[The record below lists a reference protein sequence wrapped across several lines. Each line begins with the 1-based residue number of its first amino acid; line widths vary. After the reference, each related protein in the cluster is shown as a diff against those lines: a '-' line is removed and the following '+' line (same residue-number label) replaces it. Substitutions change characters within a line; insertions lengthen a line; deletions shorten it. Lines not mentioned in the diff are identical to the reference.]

1 MDAADYSVG
10 DYGRTD
16 GTGRNLV
23 HGDVEKRGRRLGSSA
38 PFLIVISTA
47 LELCS
52 LATRG
57 TQERSEWRDLST
69 TLEMTNGGA
78 RDDKGTQEEKETRE
92 PYPMRP
98 PPILVTRL
106 NGSN

>member
-1 MDAADYSVG
+1 M
-10 DYGRTD
+10 
-16 GTGRNLV
+16 
-23 HGDVEKRGRRLGSSA
+23 HGYVEKRGRRLGSSA

-78 RDDKGTQEEKETRE
+78 RNDKKERDLSTTLEMTNGSARDDKGTQEEKETRE

>member
-10 DYGRTD
+10 DYGRTH

-23 HGDVEKRGRRLGSSA
+23 HGHVERRGRRWSSSA

-52 LATRG
+52 LATGG

-69 TLEMTNGGA
+69 TLEMTNGSA

>member
-1 MDAADYSVG
+1 MTNGGARDDKK
-10 DYGRTD
+10 
-16 GTGRNLV
+16 
-23 HGDVEKRGRRLGSSA
+23 E
-38 PFLIVISTA
+38 
-47 LELCS
+47 
-52 LATRG
+52 
-57 TQERSEWRDLST
+57 RDLST